1 MSENMVIIMDWLG
14 TIALLIGI
22 MLIILGIGMTFSIEL
37 ITMVMDKFLGL
48 IAIVFGLILLIGG
61 AMIVREE

>member
-1 MSENMVIIMDWLG
+1 MVIIMDWLG
-14 TIALLIGI
+14 TIAILIGI
-22 MLIILGIGMTFSIEL
+22 ILIILGIGMAFKIEL
-37 ITMVMDKFLGL
+37 IEIIIAQFIGF